1 MWLPKFDRDKILGK
15 WRPRVGDV
23 SKYYVFVYT
32 SKPRICFTRSR
43 ICDANYILIQR
54 FTETLLCLLHFLR
67 GQALL
72 PSKKIH
78 HPYYTQNRVLE
89 WCSGFSVS
97 VIIPA
102 DSYCQHVVL
111 CHGLQKNL
119 GLLMFTGA
127 A

>member
-1 MWLPKFDRDKILGK
+1 MYLNI
-15 WRPRVGDV
+15 
-23 SKYYVFVYT
+23 KYLFIQSNPVF
-32 SKPRICFTRSR
+32 SSL
-43 ICDANYILIQR
+43 ILISVMPITFSSKDIR
-54 FTETLLCLLHFLR
+54 KLLLCLLHFLR